1 MLLVPGSAAWAD
13 GGAVRAIERD
23 RGFQISL
30 FTSPNPLVAGPA
42 DLSVLVQDAESL
54 APVPAAQV
62 AIRLT
67 PRGRAYAAE
76 EFEATRELATNKLF
90 RDCHVELE
98 PGWYDVEVI
107 ARTGEGP
114 GHVRASIEVGP
125 RPTQAAAFWPWY
137 AWPAVPI
144 VLFGVHEYLM
154 HRRRV

>member
-107 ARTGEGP
+107 ANGRGARPRAGVDRSRPATDASSRVLAL
-114 GHVRASIEVGP
+114 VRVACRADRAVR
-125 RPTQAAAFWPWY
+125 RP
-137 AWPAVPI
+137 
-144 VLFGVHEYLM
+144 
-154 HRRRV
+154 